1 MLSKS
6 ESVADAPRRHLL
18 DLVAKYDLP
27 MLDTS
32 PVAVRRLQL
41 SPSVNAN
48 TTSADVNVD
57 NCAPVAITVHYNV
70 RYNSTAEAASAQ
82 PVAMTPG
89 FCDALSSSFGGMMSS
104 DPTPT
109 SSSSS

>member
-32 PVAVRRLQL
+32 PVPVRRLQL
-41 SPSVNAN
+41 SPSVNAD

-82 PVAMTPG
+82 PVAMTLG
-89 FCDALSSSFGGMMSS
+89 FCDALSSSFGGMLSS